1 MGSLVGGALYGTFAG
16 QFMAAAAEARAARKR
31 YETIARITAENIARL
46 REERAS
52 FQAAC
57 TRLFQERGRAI
68 QEGYDQF
75 VLADLEGDF
84 DQMAAGLNRIA
95 GAFGQ
100 DLGIHSQEE
109 FENLMEDDTKDFVL

>member
-1 MGSLVGGALYGTFAG
+1 M
-16 QFMAAAAEARAARKR
+16 
-31 YETIARITAENIARL
+31 
-46 REERAS
+46 
-52 FQAAC
+52 
-57 TRLFQERGRAI
+57 
-68 QEGYDQF
+68 
-75 VLADLEGDF
+75 LADLEGDF

>member
-1 MGSLVGGALYGTFAG
+1 
-16 QFMAAAAEARAARKR
+16 MAAAAEARAARKR